1 MTDRETTQQIRR
13 RWGLV
18 VAVAMMLIA
27 LIPQIHFVLNR
38 GHEWNKANAIT
49 HPDEV
54 AYSAYLASLIRGN
67 SRRNDPFTGRSDLRR
82 PKVAESL
89 FSIQFVPAYAVAGPA
104 RILGLSASTV
114 FVILPAVCAL
124 IASLALFWFFSLLMK
139 DERLSA
145 AGAAIVF
152 GFGTAT
158 AGQGI
163 VRHVPNLNYLI
174 PLWISNRVS
183 PTALYGLP
191 FLRLY
196 QPAVAFPLFLLVCGL
211 VWLAL
216 TRANQRSAIAAAIG
230 AGAVFALLVFS
241 YFYLWTS
248 AAAWLVCLCVIW
260 LVARGGERKRT
271 VAVFAVI
278 AVFAIAASF
287 PYFSMLSH
295 RAATV
300 DAAQALMF
308 TRRPDL
314 FRFPEIVAALVI
326 VSIVV
331 GARRNLLSGRDPVG
345 LIALSFALTVFAVF
359 NQQIISGRSL
369 QPIHYQWFVANYCA
383 LIAIVLTLISWQ
395 RDSAKMKLS
404 QRLIAVISIAA
415 VLWGGGE
422 MWLAASVAWNYNR
435 AVDEA
440 RPTVNRLAQVGS
452 PDQVVLVEDLA
463 LADRLP
469 TDAPQPVL
477 WAPRMLVFPGVT
489 ETENRERFWRQ
500 LYYLG
505 YDEKK
510 FWAEVDR
517 GGWNFLT
524 GMFPYQRLSPAVSGR
539 NEPLT
544 PAELRTQL
552 NAYLDYTRSFN
563 RDRAASPALSYLII
577 HAQDAPDFANLDRW
591 YQRDAGERVGDFIL
605 YRLKFR
611 E

>member
-1 MTDRETTQQIRR
+1 MGKGELEPKRIRW
-13 RWGLV
+13 RWGLI
-18 VAVAMMLIA
+18 VAIAMMLIA
-27 LIPQIHFVLNR
+27 LLPQIHFVLNR
-38 GHEWNKANAIT
+38 GHEWHRANAIT

-54 AYSAYLASLIRGN
+54 AYSAYLASLIRGD
-67 SRRNDPFTGRSDLRR
+67 SRRNDPFTGRSDLRE

-89 FSIQFVPAYAVAGPA
+89 FSIQFVPVYAVAAPA
-104 RILGLSASTV
+104 RILGLNASTV

-124 IASLALFWFFSLLMK
+124 IASLALFWFFSLLTK
-139 DERLSA
+139 DERLGA
-145 AGAAIVF
+145 AAVAIVF
-152 GFGTAT
+152 GFGTAI

-174 PLWISNRVS
+174 PMWISNRVS
-183 PTALYGLP
+183 PPALYGLP

-196 QPAVAFPLFLLVCGL
+196 QPAVAFPLFLIFCGA

-248 AAAWLVCLCVIW
+248 AAAWLICVCAIW
-260 LVARGGERKRT
+260 LIARGAERKRT
-271 VAVFAVI
+271 MAVFAVV
-278 AVFAIAASF
+278 AVLAIAALVA
-287 PYFSMLSH
+287 YLSMLSH
-295 RAATV
+295 RAATI

-326 VSIVV
+326 VLIVTSN
-331 GARRNLLSGRDPVG
+331 RRGGRDPVV
-345 LIALSFALTVFAVF
+345 LIALSFAVTVFVVF

-383 LIAIVLTLISWQ
+383 LIAIVLTLIAWSN
-395 RDSAKMKLS
+395 SARMKLS
-404 QRLIAVISIAA
+404 PKLLAAISIAA
-415 VLWGGGE
+415 LLWGGGE
-422 MWLAASVAWNYNR
+422 MWLAASVAWSYNR
-435 AVDEA
+435 LVDEA
-440 RPTVNRLAQVGS
+440 KPALNRLAQIGS
-452 PDQVVLVEDLA
+452 RDQVVLIDDLA

-477 WAPRMLVFPGVT
+477 WAPRMLVFPGVS

-510 FWAEVDR
+510 FWVEVDR

-524 GMFPYQRLSPAVSGR
+524 GMFTYQRLSPAVSGR

-544 PAELRTQL
+544 PADLRAQL
-552 NAYLDYTRSFN
+552 DAYLNYTRSFN

-577 HAQDAPDFANLDRW
+577 HAQNAPDFANLDRW
-591 YQRDAGERVGDFIL
+591 YRRDEGERVGDFIL
-605 YRLKFR
+605 YRLKLR
-611 E
+611 Q